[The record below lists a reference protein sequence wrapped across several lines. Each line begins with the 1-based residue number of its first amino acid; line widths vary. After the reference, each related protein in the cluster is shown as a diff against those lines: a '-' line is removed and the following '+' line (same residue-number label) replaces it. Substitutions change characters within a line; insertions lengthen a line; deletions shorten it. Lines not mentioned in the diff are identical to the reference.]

1 MQTDHNIDL
10 MINDI
15 KAMYDGVVDVNV
27 GSIIDSLAKMA
38 QSIVNKSNDKI
49 NDSIFTQMAITKPN
63 NTGQLYV
70 SIFYTTLVMEIN
82 KDKKKTYRSQAYYV
96 NHTVFKVNTAFLTA
110 CALDLSIMM
119 GLGDWGKAKET
130 MTSPTHGSKI
140 SCFKKHLATATEE
153 SHLATVVRE
162 D

>member
-15 KAMYDGVVDVNV
+15 KATYDGVVDVNV
-27 GSIIDSLAKMA
+27 GSIIDSLTKMA

-70 SIFYTTLVMEIN
+70 SIFYTTLTMEIN

-96 NHTVFKVNTAFLTA
+96 NRSVFKVTTAFLTA
-110 CALDLSIMM
+110 YAVDLSIMM
-119 GLGDWGKAKET
+119 GLGQGNNDLA
-130 MTSPTHGSKI
+130 HACSKI
-140 SCFKKHLATATEE
+140 SCFKKHLATAIEE